1 LSSPSS
7 LLVLILLPEQ
17 RSQFWVCQ
25 LGQYY
30 RGPLLSLQPDFVVF
44 IPVFPGP
51 ASEHLVLFFWL
62 LSIVSPTLGNNDERH
77 AAYPYFHRSSL
88 HELDLIIIIIITII
102 MVPVEDAA

>member
-1 LSSPSS
+1 M
-7 LLVLILLPEQ
+7 
-17 RSQFWVCQ
+17 
-25 LGQYY
+25 
-30 RGPLLSLQPDFVVF
+30 VF

-51 ASEHLVLFFWL
+51 ASEHLLLVLFLL
-62 LSIVSPTLGNNDERH
+62 LSIVSPTLGDNDERH